1 MRDPACMPK
10 RIATVALAL
19 CSIYLIGASG
29 QTAPSTQDID
39 RTVWTV
45 ISKTVAEDDIVGM
58 GKLYAPDAVLVTP
71 KETTPIKQALD
82 RWGRDMVAA
91 KGRGDRA
98 TVEFRFSVRQDN
110 ATTAFEAGMFKYTQ
124 ITKADVSKPQY
135 IPFEALLVKTGGQ
148 WRMLMER
155 QLPALTQAE
164 WDKLAK

>member
-1 MRDPACMPK
+1 MRK
-10 RIATVALAL
+10 RIVTSVLAL
-19 CSIYLIGASG
+19 WYVCLTGAAAQPAS
-29 QTAPSTQDID
+29 STQEID
-39 RTVWTV
+39 RTVWSV

-124 ITKADVSKPQY
+124 ITKAGVSKPQY

-148 WRMLMER
+148 WRVMMER
-155 QLPALTQAE
+155 QLPAVTQAE

>member
-1 MRDPACMPK
+1 MRK
-10 RIATVALAL
+10 RIVTSVLAL
-19 CSIYLIGASG
+19 WYVCLTGAAAQPAS
-29 QTAPSTQDID
+29 STQEID
-39 RTVWTV
+39 RTVWSV

-124 ITKADVSKPQY
+124 ITKAGVSKPQY

-155 QLPALTQAE
+155 QLPAVTQAE